1 VDTGEGGTGAGWTS
15 GDVVR
20 VREVV
25 VAELASGTHISMLGA
40 DFLRVQL
47 ANA

>member
-1 VDTGEGGTGAGWTS
+1 VDTGEGGTGAGWMS
-15 GDVVR
+15 KDVVR

-25 VAELASGTHISMLGA
+25 VAKSASGTYIGMLGA
-40 DFLRVQL
+40 DFLCVRL